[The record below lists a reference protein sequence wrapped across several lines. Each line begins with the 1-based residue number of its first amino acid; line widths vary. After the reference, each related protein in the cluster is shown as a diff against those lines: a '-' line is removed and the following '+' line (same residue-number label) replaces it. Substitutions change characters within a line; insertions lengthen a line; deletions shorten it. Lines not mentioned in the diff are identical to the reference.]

1 MTFSKFPIF
10 HLLFALNQ
18 GTIGAA
24 KERLVSPMDESFE
37 STFITLTDED
47 GNEIEL
53 EYLDTVEYNGAVYM
67 SFFPT
72 IPEEEA
78 ETAEDNDDYGM
89 IILKVVSDNDEEEEL
104 VTIEDE
110 KELNAVYD
118 LFMESLFDDE
128 DEEE

>member
-1 MTFSKFPIF
+1 M
-10 HLLFALNQ
+10 N
-18 GTIGAA
+18 
-24 KERLVSPMDESFE
+24 EEFE

-47 GNEIEL
+47 GNDIEL

-78 ETAEDNDDYGM
+78 ESAEDNDDYGL
-89 IILKVVSDNDEEEEL
+89 IILKVVSSNDEEDEL

-110 KELNAVYD
+110 DELQAVYN
-118 LFMESLFDDE
+118 LFMEAMFE
-128 DEEE
+128 DEEEEEQE

>member
-1 MTFSKFPIF
+1 
-10 HLLFALNQ
+10 
-18 GTIGAA
+18 
-24 KERLVSPMDESFE
+24 MDESFE

>member
-1 MTFSKFPIF
+1 M
-10 HLLFALNQ
+10 N
-18 GTIGAA
+18 
-24 KERLVSPMDESFE
+24 EEFE

-47 GNEIEL
+47 GNDIEL

-78 ETAEDNDDYGM
+78 ESAEDNDDYGL
-89 IILKVVSDNDEEEEL
+89 IILKVVSSNDEEDEL

-110 KELNAVYD
+110 DELQAVYN
-118 LFMESLFDDE
+118 LFMEAMFE
-128 DEEE
+128 DEEEEE